1 MSNLSRFNPFGE
13 MSDPFSEG
21 FFKGFA
27 LRPVQRLLE
36 GEPQIRLDLTEDENN
51 YFIKAELPGV
61 HKEDIKVTVNGNLVL
76 LRAEV
81 KKEIEKKVGSKLI
94 RSERYFGS
102 IARSFSLD
110 SSVDLTCA
118 LAQYENGILQ
128 LTLPKKASGES
139 HQLKIS

>member
-36 GEPQIRLDLTEDENN
+36 GEPQIRLDLTEDEHNF
-51 YFIKAELPGV
+51 FIKAEIPGV
-61 HKEDIKVTVNGNLVL
+61 KKEDIRVSVDGNLVL

-81 KKEIEKKVGSKLI
+81 KKEIEKEEGPKVI
-94 RSERYFGS
+94 RTERFFGS

-110 SSVDLTCA
+110 ASVDLTCA
-118 LAQYENGILQ
+118 VARYENGILQ
-128 LTLPKKASGES
+128 LTLPKKANGEL